1 MNLPELG
8 VGLNWF
14 PGLEPVLKA
23 NEELVDVLEV
33 EPQSLWRREK
43 NADGLVIDRPALE
56 ALRRRRVPKLVH
68 SVALPVGGSLA
79 PSARELA
86 QLSSIAQELE
96 TPWLSEHLSFNRVA
110 EESGAWQSGYL
121 LPPRQT
127 VAGVEAAVAS
137 VRASMACLCA
147 PLAVETGVNYLRP
160 RMDELPDGEFVA
172 RVVEAADCGIL
183 LDLHNVWTN
192 ERNGRQSLAD
202 YVEQIPV
209 ERVWEIHVAG
219 GYSHRGFWLDA
230 HSGTVPADLM
240 ELAARIIPRLP
251 NLKAIVFELF
261 PSYFPKI
268 GESAFRPQLEAL
280 HRLWDRRNTSAPA
293 RSCARRDPAV
303 ADPAPSPV
311 EWERTLAKLAVHQ
324 PCSAPLA
331 DELRRDPGLAVIR
344 EMIEKFRGT
353 MVVRTLRLS
362 SRLIML
368 ERGTAYLEQLLTEFW
383 RTHPP
388 QAFALDEAQSF
399 AAFLREQKPYVP
411 FLPEVLDYDC
421 AVIAVALDGE
431 ERCVPFGADPLPLL
445 RALGAGRR
453 PTQVTKG
460 SFEIRLT
467 PDLVDTDAHAFSAMD
482 VIH

>member
-14 PGLEPVLKA
+14 PGLEPVLRA
-23 NEELVDVLEV
+23 NAELIDVLEV
-33 EPQSLWRREK
+33 EPQSFWRREK
-43 NADGLVIDRPALE
+43 NADGLVIDRPSIE
-56 ALRRRRVPKLVH
+56 ALRRRRIPKLTH
-68 SVALPVGGSLA
+68 SVAFPVGGSLPPTA
-79 PSARELA
+79 AEMD
-86 QLSSIAQELE
+86 QLSTIARELE
-96 TPWLSEHLSFNRVA
+96 TPWVSEHLSFNRVA
-110 EESGAWQSGYL
+110 GESGSWQSGFL

-127 VAGVEAAVAS
+127 LAGVEAAVAS
-137 VRASMACLCA
+137 VRTLSAGLTV
-147 PLAVETGVNYLRP
+147 PLAIETGVNYLRP
-160 RMDELPDGEFVA
+160 RADELPDGEFVA

-192 ERNGRQSLAD
+192 ERNGRQSLAE

-219 GYSHRGFWLDA
+219 GHSHRGFWLDA

-261 PSYFPKI
+261 PAYFSRI
-268 GESAFRPQLEAL
+268 GESAFRPQLEGL
-280 HRLWDRRNTSAPA
+280 HRLWERRNTAASVRMRP
-293 RSCARRDPAV
+293 RLDPDV

-311 EWERTLAKLAVHQ
+311 EWEQTLAKLTVHR

-331 DELRRDPGLAVIR
+331 EELRNDPGLAVIR
-344 EMIEKFRGT
+344 EMVERFRGS

-368 ERGTAYLEQLLTEFW
+368 ERGTAYLEQLLAEFW
-383 RTHPP
+383 KVHPP
-388 QAFALDEAQSF
+388 QAFALDEAQLF

-411 FLPEVLDYDC
+411 FLPEVLEYDC

-453 PTQVTKG
+453 PTQVAKG

-467 PDLVDTDAHAFSAMD
+467 PDLVKADAHAFSAMG

>member
-23 NEELVDVLEV
+23 NEELIDVLEV
-33 EPQSLWRREK
+33 EPQSFWRRERGAS
-43 NADGLVIDRPALE
+43 NLVLDRTALE
-56 ALRRRRVPKLVH
+56 GLRRRRKPKLVH
-68 SVALPVGGSLA
+68 SVACPIGGTLA
-79 PSARELA
+79 GPGVELEQVAAIARELA
-86 QLSSIAQELE
+86 S
-96 TPWLSEHLSFNRVA
+96 PWVSEHLSFNRVA
-110 EESGAWQSGYL
+110 DESGMWHSGFL

-127 VAGVEAAVAS
+127 LAGVEAAVVSARALS
-137 VRASMACLCA
+137 VCLPVPIA
-147 PLAVETGVNYLRP
+147 IETGVNYLRP
-160 RMDELPDGEFVA
+160 RTDELPDGEFVA
-172 RVVEAADCGIL
+172 RVAEAADCGIL

-192 ERNGRQSLAD
+192 ERNGRQPLAD
-202 YVEQIPV
+202 YIEQLPL

-219 GYSHRGFWLDA
+219 GHSHRGFWLDA
-230 HSGTVPADLM
+230 HSGAVPADLM

-261 PSYFPKI
+261 PAYLPKL
-268 GESAFRPQLEAL
+268 GGSGYRPQLEAL
-280 HRLWDRRNTSAPA
+280 HRLWDRRNTKTSTRPLV
-293 RSCARRDPAV
+293 RHDPSQ
-303 ADPAPSPV
+303 ADPAPSPRD
-311 EWERTLAKLAVHQ
+311 WEHALAKLTVHS
-324 PCSAPLA
+324 PCSTPLA

-344 EMIEKFRGT
+344 EMVERFRGS

-368 ERGTAYLEQLLTEFW
+368 ERGTGYLEQLLAEFW

-388 QAFALDEAQSF
+388 QPFALDEAHAF

-431 ERCVPFGADPLPLL
+431 ERSVPFGADPLPLL

-453 PTQVTKG
+453 PPEITRGT
-460 SFEIRLT
+460 FEIRLT
-467 PDLVDTDAHAFSAMD
+467 PDLVEADARTLSAMD